1 MKKLQK
7 KFIIILLISLF
18 CFIGKVYA
26 YDYSKSCTKEAAI
39 ELAKIVYHETG
50 AAYSNDENSAFLLQ
64 SSTAAVVINNAN
76 RTAKSTKANSDN
88 WQEKIYYLINDCY
101 NNHSGYRDKSIDEK
115 IPKNLQGK
123 FLYIAELVLS
133 GKYTFPTNMTI
144 QGAPDAPDYVRQYA
158 TTNDGWHIFTNTGGY
173 DTMIAYEEGL
183 NNTGKDQFGNKL
195 TNTSFSYY
203 SNLAKSYQL
212 SDYSKY
218 TPNTVCTGITIDNQ
232 VPTPT
237 PSPTPDKEENSTIV
251 DACTNPD
258 ILRVIYFAK
267 LILDIVKIIIP
278 VGLIIMGMI
287 DFSKSVVTSD
297 EGSQKKNVKLFVKR
311 IIFAVLVFAVPWI
324 VETLIVSLGNLT
336 DGVNFTDCLENA
348 ESDCIEQIEN
358 GTFIGKCYGKKDY
371 ACYYCPSSNSY
382 LWRPGSPSE
391 NCPGGVGWSKKEN
404 IEESKCKNGACY
416 YCPSSNS
423 YLWNSGTPS
432 ENCPG
437 GIGWSKQTGK
447 NIENC
452 K

>member
-391 NCPGGVGWSKKEN
+391 NCPGG
-404 IEESKCKNGACY
+404 
-416 YCPSSNS
+416 
-423 YLWNSGTPS
+423 
-432 ENCPG
+432 
-437 GIGWSKQTGK
+437 IGWSKQTGK

>member
-50 AAYSNDENSAFLLQ
+50 ATYSNDENSAFLLQ

-88 WQEKIYYLINDCY
+88 WQEKIYYLIDTCY

-358 GTFIGKCYGKKDY
+358 GTFIGKCYGKKD
-371 ACYYCPSSNSY
+371 
-382 LWRPGSPSE
+382 
-391 NCPGGVGWSKKEN
+391 
-404 IEESKCKNGACY
+404 
-416 YCPSSNS
+416 
-423 YLWNSGTPS
+423 
-432 ENCPG
+432 
-437 GIGWSKQTGK
+437 
-447 NIENC
+447 
-452 K
+452 

>member
-7 KFIIILLISLF
+7 KVIIILIISLF

-50 AAYSNDENSAFLLQ
+50 ATYSNDENSAFLLQ

-88 WQEKIYYLINDCY
+88 WQEKIYYLIDTCY
-101 NNHSGYRDKSIDEK
+101 NNHSGYRDKSIDEE

-173 DTMIAYEEGL
+173 DTMIAYEIGL
-183 NNTGKDQFGNKL
+183 NDTGKDQFGNKL

-218 TPNTVCTGITIDNQ
+218 TPSTVCTGISTNNQ
-232 VPTPT
+232 TSNT
-237 PSPTPDKEENSTIV
+237 TSDKEENSTIV

-324 VETLIVSLGNLT
+324 VETLIISLGNLT

-382 LWRPGSPSE
+382 LW
-391 NCPGGVGWSKKEN
+391 
-404 IEESKCKNGACY
+404 
-416 YCPSSNS
+416 
-423 YLWNSGTPS
+423 NSGTPS

>member
-7 KFIIILLISLF
+7 KVIIILIISLF

-50 AAYSNDENSAFLLQ
+50 ATYLNNENSAFLLQ

-76 RTAKSTKANSDN
+76 RTSKSTKANSDN
-88 WQEKIYYLINDCY
+88 WKEKIYYLIDTCY
-101 NNHSGYRDKSIDEK
+101 NNHSRYRDKSIDEE

-158 TTNDGWHIFTNTGGY
+158 TTNNGWHVFTNTGGY
-173 DTMIAYEEGL
+173 DTMIAYEKGL

-195 TNTSFSYY
+195 SDTSFSYY

-218 TPNTVCTGITIDNQ
+218 TPSTVCTGISANNQ
-232 VPTPT
+232 TPNTTPT
-237 PSPTPDKEENSTIV
+237 PSTTPDKEENSTIV

-267 LILDIVKIIIP
+267 LILDIVKIVIP

-297 EGSQKKNVKLFVKR
+297 EAVQKKNVKLFVKR

-358 GTFIGKCYGKKDY
+358 GTFTGQCTKK
-371 ACYYCPSSNSY
+371 
-382 LWRPGSPSE
+382 
-391 NCPGGVGWSKKEN
+391 
-404 IEESKCKNGACY
+404 
-416 YCPSSNS
+416 
-423 YLWNSGTPS
+423 
-432 ENCPG
+432 
-437 GIGWSKQTGK
+437 
-447 NIENC
+447 
-452 K
+452 

>member
-50 AAYSNDENSAFLLQ
+50 ATYSNDENSAFLLQ

-382 LWRPGSPSE
+382 LW
-391 NCPGGVGWSKKEN
+391 
-404 IEESKCKNGACY
+404 
-416 YCPSSNS
+416 
-423 YLWNSGTPS
+423 NSGTPS